1 MLKECLEVLSNT
13 KVDIGDRKKQIIK
26 NFIQI
31 YDDEQLFNIM
41 RTPKGLIIDDVNIFY
56 FPNVGFRCSNDVSK
70 TGRLPICNIIQ
81 RILNDELAKY

>member
-1 MLKECLEVLSNT
+1 MLRECLEVLSNT

-26 NFIQI
+26 NFINY
-31 YDDEQLFNIM
+31 YDDEQLSIIM

-81 RILNDELAKY
+81 RILNDELTKY

>member
-26 NFIQI
+26 NFIQF

-81 RILNDELAKY
+81 RILNDELSKY